1 MTVYGRVLVKCQDF
15 AFTGGRPWP
24 THVSR
29 IKRFEQLAGSF
40 TLAPVPEL
48 AVLANSRES
57 DSPDDESQT
66 SSSDDSNSTEDDS
79 ATTVY
84 SSVSSDAAASM
95 SDSSSWWFCPSNGNN
110 FSWPSSPTM
119 RPTTPSSCSQSS
131 FQHLPFE
138 LE

>member
-40 TLAPVPEL
+40 PLAPVPEL
-48 AVLANSRES
+48 AVLAKS
-57 DSPDDESQT
+57 DSPDDQDQT
-66 SSSDDSNSTEDDS
+66 SFSDDSNSTEDDS

-95 SDSSSWWFCPSNGNN
+95 SDSSSW
-110 FSWPSSPTM
+110 
-119 RPTTPSSCSQSS
+119 
-131 FQHLPFE
+131 
-138 LE
+138 